1 MLFFFAFILLSL
13 EKIAILHVNNDKASN
28 AYCLATLIN
37 TRCYCN
43 KQKIWLEYW
52 SQSNEN
58 DKTGIFD
65 RFFLITNFYVL
76 KLWLTLIKKFGG
88 GILIEN

>member
-1 MLFFFAFILLSL
+1 MIL
-13 EKIAILHVNNDKASN
+13 IITV
-28 AYCLATLIN
+28 
-37 TRCYCN
+37 
-43 KQKIWLEYW
+43 QQW

-65 RFFLITNFYVL
+65 SFFLITNFCVL
-76 KLWLTLIKKFGG
+76 KLWVTLIKNFGG

>member
-1 MLFFFAFILLSL
+1 MFLTWIMQQFKVSY
-13 EKIAILHVNNDKASN
+13 ES
-28 AYCLATLIN
+28 
-37 TRCYCN
+37 
-43 KQKIWLEYW
+43 W

>member
-1 MLFFFAFILLSL
+1 MFLTWIMQQFKVSY
-13 EKIAILHVNNDKASN
+13 ES
-28 AYCLATLIN
+28 
-37 TRCYCN
+37 
-43 KQKIWLEYW
+43 W

-76 KLWLTLIKKFGG
+76 KLWLTLIKIFGG
-88 GILIEN
+88 DILTED